1 MLICVGH
8 SLSKSRRPFRRRRNG
23 PLRPSCPIP
32 LPIPPGS
39 KVISVLA
46 IGFIRDDAIL
56 DPKSTKGLVEAGR
69 NVDWKI
75 TQMFSIKKPA
85 EKNNVRLNSLYE
97 EFHPDVQAEIIKRL
111 TT

>member
-56 DPKSTKGLVEAGR
+56 DPKSTKGLVE
-69 NVDWKI
+69 I